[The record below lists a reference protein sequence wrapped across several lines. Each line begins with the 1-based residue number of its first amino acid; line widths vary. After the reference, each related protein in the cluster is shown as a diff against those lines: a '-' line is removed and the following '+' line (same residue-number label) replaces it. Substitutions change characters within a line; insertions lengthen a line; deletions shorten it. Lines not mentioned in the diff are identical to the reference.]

1 MQSTDLK
8 PNSAAGIGGEY
19 SSKLRFLLSKLPQII
34 ELEKELRHVLSEVE
48 IKKNHLLLV
57 KLFEGGWILARDIF
71 AIQKVFKEEKT
82 FFQALCF
89 IKRIEVSQF
98 DQPVSGSRAE

>member
-1 MQSTDLK
+1 MDQR
-8 PNSAAGIGGEY
+8 AGALPANVGEY
-19 SSKLRFLLSKLPQII
+19 SSKLRFLLAKLPQII
-34 ELEKELRHVLSEVE
+34 ELEKELRHVLSAEE

-57 KLFEGGWILARDIF
+57 KLFEGGWILARDIY
-71 AIQKVFKEEKT
+71 AIQNVFKEEKT

-98 DQPVSGSRAE
+98 DQPVNVGR